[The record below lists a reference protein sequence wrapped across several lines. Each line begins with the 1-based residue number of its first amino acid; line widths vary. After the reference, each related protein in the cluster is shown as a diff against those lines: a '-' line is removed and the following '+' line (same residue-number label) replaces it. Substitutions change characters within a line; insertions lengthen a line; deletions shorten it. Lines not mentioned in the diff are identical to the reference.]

1 MTSADHGAV
10 TSPLLGGVSQVEM
23 ACAQVA
29 GQRLR
34 GGLGLGVESAEQR
47 QKTKDVDVGCCR
59 RVEQAI
65 QGVFGLGAERRGEE
79 EA

>member
-1 MTSADHGAV
+1 
-10 TSPLLGGVSQVEM
+10 M

-47 QKTKDVDVGCCR
+47 QKTKYVDVGCCR

-79 EA
+79 RKKLEKKRKAIEPLQEMATGA